1 MATSATIRG
10 AARLAQV
17 RPVGQRTMGQRA
29 AVARVEQAIR
39 SAVRPP
45 RSRYLAEFA
54 EAFREVAGRMSEA
67 DVVARAASADVVL
80 VGDYHSL
87 APCQKFVAL
96 LLEELGE
103 RGVRENLLGLEAVY
117 SAAQPVLDEWWRG
130 GVDDDA
136 LRSRLRFARDW
147 GYDWQPYG
155 DLFSAARR
163 KCAGVWGLDSE
174 PRFDLRRVRVRD
186 RHMAERI
193 LEMRR
198 VHPEARA
205 VVFVGESHLAPGHL
219 PKLLAE
225 AGERVFTILQNVDA
239 LYWQVAEGEDSRPA
253 PVSVA
258 HDVACVFNASPLEK
272 YESYQEYLERG

>member
-1 MATSATIRG
+1 MATSATVRG
-10 AARLAQV
+10 ASALA
-17 RPVGQRTMGQRA
+17 QRA

-54 EAFREVAGRMSEA
+54 EAFREFEGRLTEA
-67 DVVARAASADVVL
+67 EVVARAASADIVL

-87 APCQKFVAL
+87 AACQKFMTAL
-96 LLEELGE
+96 LGRLGG
-103 RGVRENLLGLEAVY
+103 RANVLGLEAVY
-117 SAAQPVLDEWWRG
+117 SAAQPVLDEWWCG
-130 GVDDDA
+130 GFDEDS

-147 GYDWQPYG
+147 GYDWSLYG
-155 DLFSAARR
+155 ELLAVARR
-163 KCAGVWGLDSE
+163 QCEGVWGLDSE

-198 VHPEARA
+198 AHPEARA

-219 PKLLAE
+219 PMLLRS

-239 LYWQVAEGEDSRPA
+239 LYWQVADGEGGNPA
-253 PVSVA
+253 PISVA
-258 HDVACVFNASPLEK
+258 GEVACVFNASPLEK
-272 YESYQEYLERG
+272 YESYQEYLERW

>member
-1 MATSATIRG
+1 MATTATTR
-10 AARLAQV
+10 AL
-17 RPVGQRTMGQRA
+17 TQRA

-45 RSRYLAEFA
+45 RSRYLAEFT
-54 EAFREVAGRMSEA
+54 EAFREFEERLTETE
-67 DVVARAASADVVL
+67 VVARAASADVVL

-87 APCQKFVAL
+87 AASQKFMTSL
-96 LLEELGE
+96 LGQLSGPGG
-103 RGVRENLLGLEAVY
+103 RANVLGLEAVY

-130 GVDDDA
+130 GFDEDS

-147 GYDWQPYG
+147 GYDWSPYG
-155 DLFSAARR
+155 ELLAVARR
-163 KCAGVWGLDSE
+163 ECEGVWGLDSE

-198 VHPEARA
+198 TSPEARV

-219 PKLLAE
+219 PMLLRA

-239 LYWQVAEGEDSRPA
+239 LYWQLTEGEERLPS

-258 HDVACVFNASPLEK
+258 DDVVCVFNATPLEK
-272 YESYQEYLERG
+272 YESYREYLEGWQG